1 MCLSARTWRALAG
14 PDPSARV
21 SPELAFLPPRHL
33 LSDRDVDGG
42 DTVLFCCHRPS
53 PGPRVHCLRPFL
65 LLPLCPS
72 GPAVL
77 TSWGSWSGGRSLGV
91 GSPAVAGLASL
102 PVRPCSEAGRGPLGF
117 PCTSCPVSGSKP
129 PGPAPKITCPAASF
143 PEESPFLPA
152 ACWGHAGEPALQP
165 QRPDA
170 VGTRQQ
176 VERPRPGGD
185 HRRDAGGD
193 RLGARAR

>member
-1 MCLSARTWRALAG
+1 MLRHAFPQSW
-14 PDPSARV
+14 PS
-21 SPELAFLPPRHL
+21 F
-33 LSDRDVDGG
+33 
-42 DTVLFCCHRPS
+42 
-53 PGPRVHCLRPFL
+53 PRVTCCRTGMWTGATRCSSVATVPAQVPVCAACGPSFSC
-65 LLPLCPS
+65 LCPS

-117 PCTSCPVSGSKP
+117 PCTSCPVSGSRP